1 MCIQAAS
8 NLLALIS
15 SRSVHL
21 ETEVQEKKKKVAVLF
36 SPSIKGHLHVEVV
49 QRRSRNVQKKRDP
62 RAKLLLNL
70 LLFWGRSEGFQ
81 IWYLELKNEYPR
93 ALNASSTFQALM
105 SFWLSLLPFVI
116 LVAVAVAVA
125 IAP

>member
-49 QRRSRNVQKKRDP
+49 Q
-62 RAKLLLNL
+62 
-70 LLFWGRSEGFQ
+70 
-81 IWYLELKNEYPR
+81 
-93 ALNASSTFQALM
+93 
-105 SFWLSLLPFVI
+105 
-116 LVAVAVAVA
+116 
-125 IAP
+125 

>member
-1 MCIQAAS
+1 MREPDGTQATTMATATKTSLKMCIQAAS

-49 QRRSRNVQKKRDP
+49 H
-62 RAKLLLNL
+62 
-70 LLFWGRSEGFQ
+70 
-81 IWYLELKNEYPR
+81 
-93 ALNASSTFQALM
+93 
-105 SFWLSLLPFVI
+105 
-116 LVAVAVAVA
+116 
-125 IAP
+125 